1 MTAVP
6 SPRQRRSEVTR
17 EGIGVAIAVGA
28 IGISFGALST
38 ASGFS
43 ILQTCAMSVL
53 IFTGGSQ
60 FTLVG
65 VVAAGGGAAAAV
77 ATGVLLGLRNALYG
91 LGLAPMLRLTR
102 GRRVVAAQLVID
114 ESTAVAVANSDDD
127 ALARWGFWLTGVAVF
142 VTWNALTL
150 LGAVLGEAAGDP
162 RRWGLDAAVPAAF
175 LSLLWPRLRERRS
188 LAVAV
193 GAGTVAVV
201 ATPWLRPGAPVL
213 LAATVALVAAA
224 TQGRSS

>member
-65 VVAAGGGAAAAV
+65 VVAAGGGATAAV
-77 ATGVLLGLRNALYG
+77 ATGALLGLRNALYG

>member
-60 FTLVG
+60 FALVG

-77 ATGVLLGLRNALYG
+77 ATGALLGLRNALYG